1 MLKVFKLST
10 KETSLMP
17 NCTQNELGF
26 PSFDRRKIEANF
38 AGGDVSSDGGVM
50 LLREADRRLGLTA
63 ALDKVLAD
71 PRDPLLITHPQVEL
85 LRQRIYGLAAGYE
98 DLNDHDSLRHDLVWQ
113 TAVERDEPLASGPT
127 LCRLEARVDR
137 EAAVGFHKVLVDQFI
152 SSFKEAPKELVL
164 DFDATDDRVH
174 GNQEGRHF
182 HGYYGHWCFL
192 PLYVFCGEQ
201 LLVAYLRP
209 SNIDPARHAWAILKL
224 LVTRLRQAWPAV
236 KIIVRA
242 DSGFCRWRMMR
253 WCERH
258 QVDYLIGLAR
268 NRRLEALG
276 SPLMGKA
283 EAAFAVTAE
292 KQRLFEWIDY
302 AAHSWDKERR
312 VIAKAEVTEKGKNP
326 RFVVTSLEGD
336 AQQLYDEG
344 YCARGEMENRI
355 KEQQLGLFAD
365 RTSCHCWWANQFRL
379 LLSASAYVLL
389 ESIRRVGLAGTEL
402 AKAQVETIRLKLL
415 KIGTVIVRNT
425 RRIRLLF
432 SSAYP
437 YQQLFARILSRLSS
451 A

>member
-1 MLKVFKLST
+1 
-10 KETSLMP
+10 MP
-17 NCTQNELGF
+17 NCTQKEFGF
-26 PSFDRRKIEANF
+26 PSFDRRKIEADF
-38 AGGDVSSDGGVM
+38 EGGEVSSDGGVM
-50 LLREADRRLGLTA
+50 LLREADRRLGLTK
-63 ALDKVLAD
+63 ALDGVLLD

-113 TAVERDEPLASGPT
+113 TAVERDEPLASSPT

-137 EAAVGFHKVLVDQFI
+137 EAAVGFHRVFIEQFI
-152 SSFKEAPKELVL
+152 ASFKEAPKELIL

-174 GNQEGRHF
+174 GNQEGRYF
-182 HGYYGHWCFL
+182 HGYYGDWCFL

-224 LVTRLRQAWPAV
+224 LVTRLRQAWPGV
-236 KIIVRA
+236 KIIMRA
-242 DSGFCRWRMMR
+242 DSAFCRWRMMR

-258 QVDYLIGLAR
+258 QVSYITGLAR
-268 NRRLEALG
+268 NRRLEALNAISMSQAQG
-276 SPLMGKA
+276 AL
-283 EAAFAVTAE
+283 AATGE
-292 KQRLFEWIDY
+292 KQRLFTRISY
-302 AAHSWDKERR
+302 AAGTWDKERQ
-312 VIAKAEVTEKGKNP
+312 VIAKAEFTDKGKNP
-326 RFVVTSLEGD
+326 RFVVTNLEGD
-336 AQQLYDEG
+336 AQQLYDEV

-365 RTSCHCWWANQFRL
+365 RTSCHYWWPNQFRL

-402 AKAQVETIRLKLL
+402 ARAQVETIRLKLL
-415 KIGTVIVRNT
+415 KLGTVIVRNT

-432 SSAYP
+432 TSAYP
-437 YQQLFARILSRLSS
+437 YQTLFATVLQRLSS